1 MRTSEKLAAIG
12 SSTYIPDES
21 DKRDENGIRVRPTV
35 KTKKA
40 FVGIAEYVG
49 VDPAVLGKIVI
60 DRFVDA
66 FMSGKI
72 TREEFLFG
80 RD

>member
-1 MRTSEKLAAIG
+1 MRTSPCEKLAIN
-12 SSTYIPDES
+12 SYFPDES
-21 DKRDENGIRVRPTV
+21 NKRDENGIRVRPTV
-35 KTKKA
+35 RTKKA

-49 VDPAVLGKIVI
+49 VDPAVLGKMVI
-60 DRFVDA
+60 DRFVEA
-66 FMSGKI
+66 FMDGKI